1 MARAVS
7 ASVTELDVKPETI
20 KFDIYYDYLCP
31 FAHAASIWARQL
43 DETMGD
49 RVQITW
55 RAFPLEQVN
64 SHQGPDWKLWEH
76 PDDSLSQGLLAFR
89 AAKAAQRQGE
99 DAFKRFHY
107 ALMDLRHVTRRNLAR
122 KATLIELA
130 KETGLDAETFAT
142 DLDDRSLLTA
152 IGEDYETGVAQFGV
166 FGTPTLVFPD
176 GGALYVQMT
185 PAPLS
190 EAADLLDTFARMA
203 NQQPYLF
210 EIKRPA

>member
-1 MARAVS
+1 MAQALPVS
-7 ASVTELDVKPETI
+7 GSNTGKITFDV
-20 KFDIYYDYLCP
+20 YYDYLCP
-31 FAHAASIWARQL
+31 FAHAASVWARQL
-43 DETMGD
+43 DETVGD

-64 SHQGPDWKLWEH
+64 SRQGSEWKLWEH
-76 PDDSLSQGLLAFR
+76 PGDSLSQGLLAFQ
-89 AAKAAQRQGE
+89 AAKAAERQGE

-107 ALMDLRHVTRRNLAR
+107 ALMDLRHVTRRTLTR

-130 KETGLDAETFAT
+130 RETGLDVERFER
-142 DLDDRSLLTA
+142 DLADRSLLTA
-152 IGEDYETGVAQFGV
+152 IGHDYEMGTEQFGV

-176 GGALYVQMT
+176 GGTLYVQMT

-190 EAADLLDTFARMA
+190 EAAGLLTTFARMA
-203 NQQPYLF
+203 SQQTYLF